1 MSLQYSPGVQR
12 EAAVVVSGVFAVDL
26 VPTAPVAVGVVAK
39 EVSYGEGDYPLLSIY
54 NSFGVPLLPFAVQV
68 TTV

>member
-26 VPTAPVAVGVVAK
+26 VPK